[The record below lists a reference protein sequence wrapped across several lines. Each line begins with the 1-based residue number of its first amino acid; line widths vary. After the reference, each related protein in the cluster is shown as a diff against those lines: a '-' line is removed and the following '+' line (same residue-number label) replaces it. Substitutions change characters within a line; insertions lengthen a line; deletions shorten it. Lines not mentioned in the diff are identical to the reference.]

1 MRRQEDGAVFFLV
14 DNGRVKKLF
23 SFFCASIV
31 SNLTSLR
38 KSSPPRGRGDIRY
51 HGHQE
56 QLRLGHGGGDSGVE
70 EEENSQTVFIFC
82 ASTAWNLT

>member
-1 MRRQEDGAVFFLV
+1 MRRQEDGRCFFLV

-23 SFFCASIV
+23 PFFV
-31 SNLTSLR
+31 RLFSNLTSLR

-56 QLRLGHGGGDSGVE
+56 QLGLGRGGGDARR
-70 EEENSQTVFIFC
+70 ENCCEWLCIPREAVNSL
-82 ASTAWNLT
+82 N